1 MLTAIPEMI
10 FGIRSERDNDV
21 SGLVDIRADFG
32 GHIIVCSFPFFVIF
46 SGESWL

>member
-10 FGIRSERDNDV
+10 FRIGAERDNDV
-21 SGLVDIRADFG
+21 SCVVDVWAGFR
-32 GHIIVCSFPFFVIF
+32 GHVIGCSFPFFVIF